1 LILTVETMH
10 DHANPQNTLRRYGAP
25 LLFLVAVIIVWYSY
39 FQIHF
44 AGLQAGDAMQY
55 GAAARNLLSGR
66 GFTEGSIW
74 PRELLYT
81 PRSPFYANRIQPFLP
96 LVVTGI
102 FAIFGVSDIA
112 VAVASGL
119 FFVLLIPAV
128 FLLGRVL
135 YGEAAAWLTA
145 LLVLFD
151 RTMLQF
157 SISGLT
163 ELTFAFLLVFP
174 LLLVTRWHS
183 NPGRWVAG
191 MVLGLAFL
199 TRPGAIVY
207 LLPIIIYVAVSD
219 HDKSR
224 FARFLLGF
232 IITLLPFL
240 AWKYVRFGDPFLE
253 VNSVLLL
260 RNSTAFP
267 GETIVRLIESVSPF
281 SYVISHPDVLLRK
294 LISGIE
300 RYYGAI
306 WRLTNPYIMAV
317 FVVAAFQIGTAIR
330 ERDAT
335 VGFRLLVYILFGL
348 GVILASVTS
357 PEEGVRLLVPFVPLL
372 VILASERLI
381 ATVKNWGA
389 SHAVRGIAI
398 TLFAIFVVWPTWY
411 YDFYRFPVHPQNR
424 LWPQLGAILQTSTRP
439 GDLVISNHPNE
450 LCWYGNREVLEL
462 PLSLADV
469 ESRTRIDAIFLTSQV
484 RLGSDSG
491 IWKEVYATER
501 VPGYYLAARY
511 EVEGVKAWLFKKGQ
525 TTGP

>member
-1 LILTVETMH
+1 MH

-81 PRSPFYANRIQPFLP
+81 PRPPFYANRIQPFLP

-151 RTMLQF
+151 RTMLQY
-157 SISGLT
+157 SASGLA
-163 ELTFAFLLVFP
+163 EPAFAFLLVFT
-174 LLLVTRWHS
+174 LLLVARWAT
-183 NPGRWVAG
+183 NVGRWAAG

-253 VNSVLLL
+253 VNSVLVL
-260 RNSTAFP
+260 RNSAAFP
-267 GETIVRLIESVSPF
+267 GDTIVRSFESVSVF
-281 SYVISHPDVLLRK
+281 SYVFSHPDVLLRK
-294 LISGIE
+294 FVGGME
-300 RYYGAI
+300 WYYGAI

-317 FVVAAFQIGTAIR
+317 FIIAAFQIGTIVR

-335 VGFRLLVYILFGL
+335 IGFRLIVYTLFGI
-348 GVILASVTS
+348 GVIIASVTS
-357 PEEGVRLLVPFVPLL
+357 PEEGLRLLTPFIPFV
-372 VILASERLI
+372 VILASERI
-381 ATVKNWGA
+381 VSTINGWSV
-389 SHAVRGIAI
+389 SQVVRGIAI
-398 TLFAIFVVWPTWY
+398 VLFASFMLWPTWY

-450 LCWYGNREVLEL
+450 LCWYGNREVFEL
-462 PLSLADV
+462 PNSLA
-469 ESRTRIDAIFLTSQV
+469 EMEKRISIDAILLTSRV
-484 RLGSDSG
+484 RLPVGSM
-491 IWKEVYATER
+491 WEMVYSTR
-501 VPGYYLAARY
+501 LIPGYYLAGSY
-511 EVEGVKAWLFKKGQ
+511 EVEGVKAWLFKKEQ
-525 TTGP
+525 ATEP